1 MAVQKS
7 SLLKTKFLSME
18 KITIGIIDD
27 HKIVRQ
33 GLKELLQKISNY
45 NVTLEFDN
53 GADFLASLPL
63 ENQPDLFILDYSMP
77 GMNGIEVLKEL
88 EEKEAEYKVLLL
100 TQHFDEQIIDAA
112 YHHGARG
119 FLHKNCT
126 AHDLKFAIDNIV
138 KIGYNNV
145 SEILK
150 RMRNYDDSP
159 EKDKKSSIVLSDREL
174 EFLKLVCDER
184 ELTYDQMADS
194 MGLSVKS
201 IESYRTALFER
212 FGIKSKVGL
221 VLFSYKYQ
229 ITPPF
234 I

>member
-1 MAVQKS
+1 
-7 SLLKTKFLSME
+7 ME

-33 GLKELLQKISNY
+33 GLKELLQKISNFA
-45 NVTLEFDN
+45 VTVEFDN
-53 GADFLASLPL
+53 GTDFLASLPL
-63 ENQPDLFILDYSMP
+63 ENQPNLFILDYSMP
-77 GMNGIEVLKEL
+77 GMNGIEVLKAL
-88 EEKEAEYKVLLL
+88 EEIEGEYKVLLL

-138 KIGYNNV
+138 KIGYNNI

-150 RMRNYDDSP
+150 RMRNYETSSD
-159 EKDKKSSIVLSDREL
+159 KDAKSQIVLSEREL